1 MIEQRHRH
9 RASPAVGARV
19 EIARDYIESEAR
31 EVVRALLD
39 RGEIVS
45 VLSGDRPDV
54 VRRVATELAIPHF
67 IACARPQD
75 KLDYVLRQ
83 QAAGDT
89 IVMIGDGVNDAPVLA
104 AASVSIAVGRGTDVA
119 RASADAI
126 LLTDSLHGV
135 VEATDA
141 AGRTLA
147 VIRQNLAWALA
158 YNVAALPMAALGY
171 VTPWIAGIGMALSS
185 LLVVTNALR
194 LTRSGRVPRR
204 DQKSQE

>member
-1 MIEQRHRH
+1 M
-9 RASPAVGARV
+9 
-19 EIARDYIESEAR
+19 
-31 EVVRALLD
+31 L
-39 RGEIVS
+39 
-45 VLSGDRPDV
+45 
-54 VRRVATELAIPHF
+54 RR
-67 IACARPQD
+67 
-75 KLDYVLRQ
+75 

-126 LLTDSLHGV
+126 LLTDRLHGV
-135 VEATDA
+135 VEAVDA

-171 VTPWIAGIGMALSS
+171 VTPWMAGIGMALSS

-194 LTRSGRVPRR
+194 LTRSGRVPHCN
-204 DQKSQE
+204 QKSQE